1 MNEQGTQIAPLLFN
15 QLNPGGGEVITH
27 YDFFMEA
34 NWLKEH
40 RPDGG
45 MDKLHFLFEA
55 EGGLR
60 NPSGDIMGPRY
71 IVRIF
76 DTRNGFLMG
85 SSEKPS
91 SLSSRRFFNDY
102 LWDKPDIKGLRASF
116 MIDGLSNMWSDLWC
130 QSFFLIWAR
139 FTVVLRTPIIHK
151 IIDIGA
157 SNRSDDNAFSKPGGM
172 YPDKGAIIR
181 PDVLTFLTYDEFMKK
196 LKAAWNNKL

>member
-40 RPDGG
+40 QPENN
-45 MDKLHFLFEA
+45 MNNLHFLFEA

-60 NPSGDIMGPRY
+60 KSFGGIIGPACM
-71 IVRIF
+71 IQVF
-76 DTRNGFLMG
+76 DTRNGFLRG
-85 SSEKPS
+85 SAVEPYNTITCW
-91 SLSSRRFFNDY
+91 FFKDY
-102 LWDKPDIKGLRASF
+102 LRDKPDIKGLRASF
-116 MIDGLSNMWSDLWC
+116 VINGFLDMWSNVGEHQL
-130 QSFFLIWAR
+130 SFLIWAR
-139 FTVVLRTPIIHK
+139 FTVVLHAPIIHK
-151 IIDIGA
+151 LIDIGVSA
-157 SNRSDDNAFSKPGGM
+157 RTAGNIFSE
-172 YPDKGAIIR
+172 GACIR